1 MDNHPQPSHAFSKRS
16 YTAVAFGRRSYIAVS
31 LFAMALLMLVSCR
44 AESETASLVAIEGR
58 TMGTVYSVKIPANG
72 ETTPQQAKEAID
84 AVLAEVNRQ
93 MSTYIDDSEISR
105 FNQAAADEWFEIS
118 PEFYDMLTV
127 SQEISAKSSGAF
139 DVTVG
144 PVVNLWR
151 FGPDKSRTEPPTE
164 EEIAAALPLVGY
176 QQLELRGDPSAV
188 KKSQAEVYV
197 DLSAVAKGFG
207 SDEIARTLDE
217 LGFDAYLVEIGG
229 EVVAKG
235 IKPNGDPWRIGV
247 EKPSEGARELEAVVP
262 LSDIALA
269 TSGDYRNF
277 HIHDGKRYSHTID
290 PTTAK
295 PVTHD
300 LAAVSVLAST
310 CAEADAWAT
319 ALLVLGPTKG
329 YNLAERLELAAL
341 FQERSPEGT
350 IRVQATPAWKRH
362 QDRAKKP

>member
-1 MDNHPQPSHAFSKRS
+1 MDNHPQLAHAFSKRG
-16 YTAVAFGRRSYIAVS
+16 YVAA
-31 LFAMALLMLVSCR
+31 ALLAMVLLSLASCR
-44 AESETASLVAIEGR
+44 AESETVSLVAIEGR
-58 TMGTVYSVKIPANG
+58 TMGTVYSVKIPVTG
-72 ETTPQQAKEAID
+72 ETSPHEVKEAID

-93 MSTYIDDSEISR
+93 MSTYIPDSEISR
-105 FNQAAADEWFEIS
+105 LNQASADQWFEIS
-118 PEFYDMLTV
+118 PEFYEVLKL
-127 SQEISAKSSGAF
+127 SREISEASSGAF

-151 FGPDKSRTEPPTE
+151 FGPDKSRTEPPSE
-164 EEIAAALPLVGY
+164 EELTAARQLIGY
-176 QQLELRGDPSAV
+176 QQLELRSDSPAV
-188 KKSQAEVYV
+188 KKSQAEIYV

-207 SDEIARTLDE
+207 ADEIARKLDE

-247 EKPSEGARELEAVVP
+247 EKPSEGARELQAVVP
-262 LSDIALA
+262 LRDIALA

-277 HIHDGKRYSHTID
+277 HVYDGKRYSHTID

-300 LAAVSVLAST
+300 LASVSVLAGT

-319 ALLVLGPTKG
+319 ALLVLGPSQG
-329 YNLAERLELAAL
+329 YNLAKQLELAVL

-362 QDRAKKP
+362 QAP